1 MRRREFLLGLVF
13 VTGCKRDVA
22 ACAAPRPHEVTDA
35 STAQFCGMALTEH
48 GGPKGQIFIRGL
60 AEPYWFASVRDTFA
74 FAILP
79 EMPKAISAIYVSDM
93 ARAKNWE
100 QPEPGLWV
108 EARNAVYVIRSKRRS
123 GMGTDEAVPFSISAS
138 ARDFAAAN
146 GGQVVSFA
154 EMPSDYILAAPSGEK

>member
-1 MRRREFLLGLVF
+1 MKRRAFLLGLVF
-13 VTGCKRDVA
+13 LAGCKRDDA
-22 ACAAPRPHEVTDA
+22 ASAAPEPREVTDA

-60 AEPYWFASVRDTFA
+60 KDPYWFASVRDAFA

-108 EARNAVYVIRSKRRS
+108 EAHEAFYVIRSSRRS
-123 GMGTDEAVPFSISAS
+123 GMGTDEAIPFSVAAF

-146 GGQVVSFA
+146 GGQVVGFA
-154 EMPSDYILAAPSGEK
+154 DMPNDYILAANSGDK